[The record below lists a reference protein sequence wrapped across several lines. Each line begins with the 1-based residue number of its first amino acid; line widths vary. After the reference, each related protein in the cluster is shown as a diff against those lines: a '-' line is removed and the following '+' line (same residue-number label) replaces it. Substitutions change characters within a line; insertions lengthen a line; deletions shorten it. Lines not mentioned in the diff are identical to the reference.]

1 MSCDHDTCTYPGH
14 SFVSGNKM
22 ASYLWFSIKKPAYLP
37 DPDVER
43 TEDKAAEVRE
53 AVLVQL
59 RKRPSSYNY
68 PELWS
73 KIRKFAATSGNKAA
87 VGGGGGGGGWGV
99 MEDVKAVISRKCFKR
114 AGQTSTVR
122 GMPH

>member
-1 MSCDHDTCTYPGH
+1 
-14 SFVSGNKM
+14 M
-22 ASYLWFSIKKPAYLP
+22 ASYLWFSIEKPAYLP

-73 KIRKFAATSGNKAA
+73 KIRKFAATSGNKAG
-87 VGGGGGGGGWGV
+87 VGGCDGRCYNY
-99 MEDVKAVISRKCFKR
+99 KSRGLLKMFQKSC
-114 AGQTSTVR
+114 TVR